1 MAAIQTGSGNNFLP
15 EAGGDAIPTSGH
27 VGSGI
32 SELGMV
38 ENVRIAVELASRS
51 LSVRKIFPL
60 PVCMSATLRY
70 RCRSTSGHVGNVM
83 YETAV
88 V

>member
-1 MAAIQTGSGNNFLP
+1 MAAMQTGSGNNILP
-15 EAGGDAIPTSGH
+15 KADGDAIPTSGH

-38 ENVRIAVELASRS
+38 ENVRVAVELASRS
-51 LSVRKIFPL
+51 LSVHNIFPL

-70 RCRSTSGHVGNVM
+70 
-83 YETAV
+83 
-88 V
+88 